1 MLKVLIVEDE
11 ETIRRGIALTIDWGS
26 LNCTVVAEAANGE
39 EGLAAA
45 QRYQPNL
52 IITDIKM
59 PKMDGLEM
67 VRRLRQ
73 MGNGAFVIILT
84 AFDTFEY
91 AQNAIRLGAVD
102 YILKPFHDGD
112 LERAVQAVQGR
123 YAGEK
128 AVPSPPESG
137 LKKGDRSKYVQ
148 GAVSYVDAHFDDPA
162 LSISA
167 IAADLGISEG
177 YLSHTFKKET
187 GSTILSY
194 LTRVRI
200 RRAMALLRDCRVK
213 VYEVA
218 EQVGYRDI
226 AYFSATFKK
235 MVGVSPSEY
244 QDTCPG
250 KELL

>member
-167 IAADLGISEG
+167 IAADLGTSEG
-177 YLSHTFKKET
+177 ASCWARLTTTIRCPTET
-187 GSTILSY
+187 KIWWPPVQHWQVAFCSSPCSAAQATIPTSGHRWTL
-194 LTRVRI
+194 
-200 RRAMALLRDCRVK
+200 APMC
-213 VYEVA
+213 
-218 EQVGYRDI
+218 
-226 AYFSATFKK
+226 
-235 MVGVSPSEY
+235 M
-244 QDTCPG
+244 
-250 KELL
+250 